1 MISGFIDLEVWQK
14 AHQLFLDAVKD
25 SDKFPKT
32 DAARIIT
39 NQLLRS
45 TGSISANIAEGYN
58 AQSTKEYLHYL
69 DVSIRTCAES
79 ENWIYKLKDLKYLS
93 AEIVDRRLS
102 VCLTIKKMLFGL
114 KRSLKNKP
122 HKPIPQ

>member
-79 ENWIYKLKDLKYLS
+79 ENWIYKLGSCIEDFL
-93 AEIVDRRLS
+93 EIS
-102 VCLTIKKMLFGL
+102 
-114 KRSLKNKP
+114 
-122 HKPIPQ
+122 